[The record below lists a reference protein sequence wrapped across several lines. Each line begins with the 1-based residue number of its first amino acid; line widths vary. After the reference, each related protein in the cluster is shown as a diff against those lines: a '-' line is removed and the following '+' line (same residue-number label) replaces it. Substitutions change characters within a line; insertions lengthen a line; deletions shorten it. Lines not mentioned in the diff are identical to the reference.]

1 MAVSTGFVRTS
12 PYAVFRN
19 RNFTL
24 MWTGQLIS
32 TAGSALTSLAAG
44 ILIYRLTGSAMSV
57 AFMMMATAVP
67 TLLVGLLAGVFV
79 DRYDRRK
86 IMIASEYIRAVLIL
100 MIPFLVSQNIY
111 WLYVIVALTSA
122 VGQFFDPAHESVL
135 PEVASEEQLAAAN
148 SLIAIASFGSTAIGF
163 AASGLIASAF
173 SINWAF
179 YLDAISFIISGTCI
193 LLITVKSPGTEGS
206 TNISTVFSNLKSG
219 ISFLYENSILR
230 SVVILVMFYSLSV
243 GLWNSL
249 LLPFSDRALGANE
262 FQYGLQEGLTSVGF
276 VICSLLMA
284 QLADRLR
291 EGQWITISLLGMGI
305 VGITY
310 SLSNSIPW
318 AIFLVM
324 LSGFLNA
331 PYGIAR
337 SLIVQRNTPRE
348 VRGRVY
354 SAIFVTR
361 DVVFLVGMVLAGLAD
376 VVSVRVM
383 MLGSTLLLF
392 VLGILAL
399 FLPGLG
405 QPAAEWRRAISLLRG
420 VKAAPGLGI
429 ARAATLADFD
439 RLAVHL
445 PALAS
450 LSLKE
455 RQELAAQTLVAD
467 AQAGS
472 TILQAGEES
481 DAAYIIIEGRAIAGS
496 EDNGRYRVLTA
507 MNPGDFFGEIA
518 ALTGMPRTANVVAE
532 EPTILLQV
540 PADALRGI
548 MKHPEL
554 NRLFLS
560 TMTERMA
567 RSNILDLPRY
577 SGLNQQALRQL
588 RLESPEPDL
597 IPAE

>member
-1 MAVSTGFVRTS
+1 MAVPSGLARSS
-12 PYAVFRN
+12 PYAIFRN
-19 RNFTL
+19 RNFSL
-24 MWTGQLIS
+24 MWTGQLVS

-57 AFMMMATAVP
+57 AFMMMATALP

-79 DRYDRRK
+79 DRYDRKK
-86 IMIASEYIRAVLIL
+86 IMVASEYIRAVLIFL
-100 MIPFLVSQNIY
+100 IPFLVAQNII

-163 AASGLIASAF
+163 AASGLIASTL

-179 YLDAISFIISGTCI
+179 YLDALSFIVSGTCI
-193 LLITVKSPGTEGS
+193 LLIRINASTSEGN
-206 TNISTVFSNLKSG
+206 TNISTVVSNLKAG
-219 ISFLYENSILR
+219 IKFLYENSVLR
-230 SVVILVMFYSLSV
+230 SVVILVMLYSLSV

-276 VICSLLMA
+276 VICSLIMA

-305 VGITY
+305 VGVLY
-310 SLSNSIPW
+310 SFSTSIPW

-361 DVVFLVGMVLAGLAD
+361 DVVFLIGMVLAGLAD
-376 VVSVRVM
+376 VVPVRLM
-383 MLGSTLLLF
+383 MAGSTALLLG
-392 VLGILAL
+392 LGILAL

-405 QPAAEWRRAISLLRG
+405 QPAAEWRRAVSLLRG
-420 VKAAPGLGI
+420 VKAAPGLGV
-429 ARAATLADFD
+429 ARAAALADFD
-439 RLAVHL
+439 QLALHL

-455 RQELAAQTLVAD
+455 RQELAAQTLVAR
-467 AQAGS
+467 AESGS
-472 TILQAGEES
+472 TILRVGEES
-481 DAAYIIIEGRAIAGS
+481 DAAYIIIEGRAVAGT
-496 EDNGRYRVLTA
+496 EENGKYRVLST
-507 MNPGDFFGEIA
+507 MNAGDFFGEIA

-532 EPTILLQV
+532 EPTTVLQV
-540 PADALRGI
+540 PADTLRMI

-560 TMTERMA
+560 TMTERMM
-567 RSNILDLPRY
+567 RSNILDMPRY
-577 SGLNQQALRQL
+577 SGINQQVLREL
-588 RLESPEPDL
+588 RVESTESEPVS
-597 IPAE
+597 A